1 MLEVN
6 NKGSKTSVI
15 WCLYWTYLT
24 LYFSVSVDNFEQVN
38 TDWNWVAK
46 IGIWKLWKLPSG
58 SYQNP
63 VRAIKTRFKYALT
76 NWQLPLTTFWK
87 WSTVRL
93 QKYGR
98 CFIAEITQG
107 SILGSNV
114 FKFLS
119 TIYFFLLLTL

>member
-6 NKGSKTSVI
+6 NKGSKRSVI

-87 WSTVRL
+87 WSTDRL

-98 CFIAEITQG
+98 CFIAEITQV
-107 SILGSNV
+107 SVLGSNV

-119 TIYFFLLLTL
+119 TIYFFSLLTL